1 MLLNILLLIKG
12 VLERLGLWEGERMQV
27 VHSLVIQVKFLMVD
41 PNGAL
46 FRPSGCVMSVEVV
59 RGIVMVDKVVT
70 ATSATVPYARKIWRE
85 ASSMLRVLR
94 WLGHHLKILGVKV
107 RVKRSILYWNMVV
120 LEDTSGSSGH
130 SILLL
135 RKGGLTQGVAHALTL
150 VIHRTI
156 VLILAKVI
164 WLFMVHLRCFLVRSL
179 LV

>member
-1 MLLNILLLIKG
+1 M
-12 VLERLGLWEGERMQV
+12 
-27 VHSLVIQVKFLMVD
+27 VHSLVIQVKFLTVE

-85 ASSMLRVLR
+85 ASSSMLRVLR
-94 WLGHHLKILGVKV
+94 WLGHHLKIVGVKV

-135 RKGGLTQGVAHALTL
+135 RKGGLTHGVAHALTL
-150 VIHRTI
+150 VIHGTI

-164 WLFMVHLRCFLVRSL
+164 
-179 LV
+179 